1 MIKADALIIGGSA
14 AGLVAGITVR
24 RHYPDAKI
32 TLVRK
37 EQQVLIPC
45 GIP

>member
-1 MIKADALIIGGSA
+1 MTKTDALIIGGSA
-14 AGLVAGITVR
+14 AGLVAGITIR
-24 RHYPDAKI
+24 RHYPDAKT

-37 EQQVLIPC
+37 GQQMLIPC